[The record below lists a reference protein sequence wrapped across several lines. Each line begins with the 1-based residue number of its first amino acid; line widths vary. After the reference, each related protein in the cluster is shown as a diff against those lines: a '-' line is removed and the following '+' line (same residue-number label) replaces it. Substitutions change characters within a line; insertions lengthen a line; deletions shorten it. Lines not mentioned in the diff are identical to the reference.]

1 MKSLEFEKRQ
11 EALEFVGAYFN
22 DGKFESDLKK
32 LVSFKTESQNPEN
45 LKEKEIDRVNTHL
58 KKNFEELEKFV
69 DEATLSSSDTLV
81 EPSIDNN
88 NNTSEVDFIPFEEF
102 QKSLEK

>member
-1 MKSLEFEKRQ
+1 MNKI
-11 EALEFVGAYFN
+11 
-22 DGKFESDLKK
+22 
-32 LVSFKTESQNPEN
+32 
-45 LKEKEIDRVNTHL
+45 ID
-58 KKNFEELEKFV
+58 EELPIHIGKPAELNS
-69 DEATLSSSDTLV
+69 DTSSDTLTTTSSNTLSSSDTLA